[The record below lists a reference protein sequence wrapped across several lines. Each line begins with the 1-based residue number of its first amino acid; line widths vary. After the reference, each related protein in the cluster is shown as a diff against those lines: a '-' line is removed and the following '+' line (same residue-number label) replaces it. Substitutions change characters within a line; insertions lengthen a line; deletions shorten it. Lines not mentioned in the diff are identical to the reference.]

1 MANKQMSIEDAN
13 VQKAE
18 QMEVAPQVVAPAEIA
33 PMETAPAEVAPQE
46 IAPVQSAYTSLAN
59 FTEVYKIGREMSKT
73 QLVPQSYQNKPMD
86 CAIAIDIAN
95 RMGLSPLT
103 VMQNLWVVRGIPSWS
118 GQACMSL
125 IIASK
130 RYKSVKPVYV
140 GEQGKDDWGCYISAI
155 DVSSG
160 EEVKG
165 TLVNI
170 EMAKKEGWFTKAGS
184 KWQTMPQQMLA
195 YRAAAFFA
203 RVYCPSELMGFRVE
217 GEVEDGPASKEQKKF
232 NDVLGGDK

>member
-1 MANKQMSIEDAN
+1 MANQQMSLEEAN
-13 VQKAE
+13 VTQNPV
-18 QMEVAPQVVAPAEIA
+18 EVAPS
-33 PMETAPAEVAPQE
+33 EVAPTEVAPVEVMQQE
-46 IAPVQSAYTSLAN
+46 IAPVQSAYTSMAN
-59 FTEVYKIGREMSKT
+59 FTDIYRIGREMSKT

-130 RYKSVKPVYV
+130 RYKNVKPVYV
-140 GEQGKDDWGCYISAI
+140 GKEGQDDWGCYISAI
-155 DVSSG
+155 EVSSG
-160 EEVKG
+160 EEVNG
-165 TLVNI
+165 TTVTIAL
-170 EMAKKEGWFTKAGS
+170 AKKEGWYGKSGS

-203 RVYCPSELMGFRVE
+203 RVYCPSELMGFKVE
-217 GEVEDGPASKEQKKF
+217 GEIEDISASKEASKATDVFAKK
-232 NDVLGGDK
+232 GDK

>member
-1 MANKQMSIEDAN
+1 MANEQIKLEEAN
-13 VQKAE
+13 VMQNPVE
-18 QMEVAPQVVAPAEIA
+18 VAPAEIA
-33 PMETAPAEVAPQE
+33 PAEVTPVEVVPQE
-46 IAPVQSAYTSLAN
+46 IAPMQSAYTSMAN
-59 FTEVYKIGREMSKT
+59 FMDVYRIGKEMSKT

-140 GEQGKDDWGCYISAI
+140 GTEGKDDWGCYISAI
-155 DVSSG
+155 EVSSG

-165 TLVNI
+165 TTVSI
-170 EMAKKEGWFTKAGS
+170 ELAKKEGWYGKSGS
-184 KWQTMPQQMLA
+184 KWQTMPMQMLA

-217 GEVEDGPASKEQKKF
+217 GEVEDISASKEASKATDVFAKK
-232 NDVLGGDK
+232 GDK

>member
-1 MANKQMSIEDAN
+1 MGKNEQMSLEEAN
-13 VQKAE
+13 VVEAE
-18 QMEVAPQVVAPAEIA
+18 HVEVAPQEIA
-33 PMETAPAEVAPQE
+33 PVEVVPQE

-140 GEQGKDDWGCYISAI
+140 GKEGEDSWGCYISAI

-170 EMAKKEGWFTKAGS
+170 SMAKKEGWYAKAGS

-203 RVYCPSELMGFRVE
+203 RVYCPSELMGFRIAD
-217 GEVEDGPASKEQKKF
+217 EVEDTAKEPAQKF
-232 NDVLGGDK
+232 NDVLGN

>member
-1 MANKQMSIEDAN
+1 MANEQISLEEAN
-13 VQKAE
+13 VVQTPVVVE
-18 QMEVAPQVVAPAEIA
+18 PTEVAPV
-33 PMETAPAEVAPQE
+33 EVIPQE
-46 IAPVQSAYTSLAN
+46 IAPAAMPSAYTSLAN
-59 FTEVYKIGREMSKT
+59 FTEVYKIGKEMSKT

-140 GEQGKDDWGCYISAI
+140 GKEGSDDWGCYISAI

-170 EMAKKEGWFTKAGS
+170 SMAKKEGWYGKAGS

-217 GEVEDGPASKEQKKF
+217 GEVDDISANKEVSKAVDVMAGKK
-232 NDVLGGDK
+232 NG

>member
-1 MANKQMSIEDAN
+1 
-13 VQKAE
+13 
-18 QMEVAPQVVAPAEIA
+18 
-33 PMETAPAEVAPQE
+33 
-46 IAPVQSAYTSLAN
+46 
-59 FTEVYKIGREMSKT
+59 
-73 QLVPQSYQNKPMD
+73 
-86 CAIAIDIAN
+86 
-95 RMGLSPLT
+95 MGLSPLT

-140 GEQGKDDWGCYISAI
+140 GKEGSDDWGCYISAI

-170 EMAKKEGWFTKAGS
+170 AMAKKEGWYGKAGS

-217 GEVEDGPASKEQKKF
+217 GEVDDIAKEPAQKF
-232 NDVLGGDK
+232 NDAVGGKK

>member
-1 MANKQMSIEDAN
+1 MAKNEQISLEEAN
-13 VQKAE
+13 VVEAE
-18 QMEVAPQVVAPAEIA
+18 HVEVAPQEIA
-33 PMETAPAEVAPQE
+33 PVEVVPQE

-73 QLVPQSYQNKPMD
+73 QLVPQSYQNKLMD

-140 GEQGKDDWGCYISAI
+140 GKEGEDSWGCYISAI

-170 EMAKKEGWFTKAGS
+170 SRDKKEGWYAKAGS

-203 RVYCPSELMGFRVE
+203 RVYCPSDLMGFRIAD
-217 GEVEDGPASKEQKKF
+217 EVEDTAKEPAQKF
-232 NDVLGGDK
+232 NDVLGGK

>member
-1 MANKQMSIEDAN
+1 MANEQISMEEAN
-13 VQKAE
+13 VTQSPVNVE
-18 QMEVAPQVVAPAEIA
+18 PTDVAPAEV
-33 PMETAPAEVAPQE
+33 MPQE
-46 IAPVQSAYTSLAN
+46 IAPMQSAYTSMAN
-59 FTEVYKIGREMSKT
+59 FADVYRIGREMSKT

-140 GEQGKDDWGCYISAI
+140 GTEGKDDWGCYISAI
-155 DVSSG
+155 EISSG

-165 TLVNI
+165 TTVTI
-170 EMAKKEGWFTKAGS
+170 ELAKKEGWYGKSGS
-184 KWQTMPQQMLA
+184 KWQTMPMQMLA

-217 GEVEDGPASKEQKKF
+217 GEVEDISSSKETSKAVDVMAGKK
-232 NDVLGGDK
+232 NG

>member
-1 MANKQMSIEDAN
+1 MAKNEQISLEEAN
-13 VQKAE
+13 VVDAE
-18 QMEVAPQVVAPAEIA
+18 PVAVVPQEVAPQEVMPV
-33 PMETAPAEVAPQE
+33 EVAPQE
-46 IAPVQSAYTSLAN
+46 IAPVQSAYASLAN
-59 FTEVYKIGREMSKT
+59 FTDIYKIGKELSKT
-73 QLVPQSYQNKPMD
+73 QLIPQSYQGRPME
-86 CAIAIDIAN
+86 CAVAVDIAN

-130 RYKSVKPVYV
+130 RYKSVRPVYV
-140 GEQGKDDWGCYISAI
+140 GKEGEDSWGCYISAI

-170 EMAKKEGWFTKAGS
+170 AMAKKEGWLNKAGS
-184 KWQTMPQQMLA
+184 KWLSMPQQMLA

-217 GEVEDGPASKEQKKF
+217 GEAEDSTKEATKAV
-232 NDVLGGDK
+232 DVFAKEKA

>member
-1 MANKQMSIEDAN
+1 MAKNEQISLEEAT
-13 VQKAE
+13 VVEAE
-18 QMEVAPQVVAPAEIA
+18 KVEVAPQEIA
-33 PMETAPAEVAPQE
+33 PVEIAPQE

-140 GEQGKDDWGCYISAI
+140 GKEGEDSWGCYISAI

-170 EMAKKEGWFTKAGS
+170 SMAKKEGWYAKAGS

-203 RVYCPSELMGFRVE
+203 RVYCPSELMGFRISD
-217 GEVEDGPASKEQKKF
+217 EVEDTAKESAQKF
-232 NDVLGGDK
+232 NDVLGDK